1 MVPAAVAVGAVIA
14 FSATMVKAVALA
26 KRFAALP
33 RPVLLIGESGV
44 GKGLLARF
52 IHAHSGRPGD
62 FVALTGGELSE
73 SLLQDQLAGHEA
85 GAFTGAQRRVRGA
98 FERAQGGTLFLDEL
112 PLWSRTAQSA
122 VLRAVDDGVIT
133 RLGGERDL
141 TLNTRLV
148 FASNRPLQQLVDE
161 GRLLPDLRWRIRD
174 FVVEV
179 PALAGRFVDIAALGY
194 QFLDAASHEFAGRG
208 PVLIDPEALEQLL
221 VYHWPGNVRQLRSAV
236 EFGWVAAADEG
247 AERIHVHHLPSYLGE
262 NTVAHRVL
270 DKAARHDLSVWAFDR
285 TGHDRRR
292 AADLLGLHPNTID
305 HHRREA
311 TA

>member
-14 FSATMVKAVALA
+14 LSATMMKSVALA
-26 KRFAALP
+26 KRFAPLP
-33 RPVLLIGESGV
+33 RPVLLVGESGV

-52 IHAHSGRPGD
+52 IHAQSGRRGD
-62 FVALTGGELSE
+62 FVAVTGGELSD

-141 TLNTRLV
+141 TLDSRLV
-148 FASNRPLQQLVDE
+148 FASNRPLEQLMNE

-174 FVVEV
+174 FVIEV
-179 PALAGRFVDIAALGY
+179 PPLAGRVVDIAALSY
-194 QFLDAASHEFAGRG
+194 QFLDSASHEFGHRG
-208 PVLIDPEALEQLL
+208 PVAIDPEALERLL
-221 VYHWPGNVRQLRSAV
+221 VYQWPGNVRQLRSAV
-236 EFGWVAAADEG
+236 EFGWVAAADEE
-247 AERIHVHHLPSYLGE
+247 AERIDLHHLPSYLAE
-262 NTVAHRVL
+262 ATASHTVL
-270 DKAARHDLSVWAFDR
+270 DRAARRDLSIWAFER
-285 TGHDRRR
+285 TAHNRRR
-292 AADLLGLHPNTID
+292 AAELLGLHPNTID
-305 HHRREA
+305 HHRRAA
-311 TA
+311 TG